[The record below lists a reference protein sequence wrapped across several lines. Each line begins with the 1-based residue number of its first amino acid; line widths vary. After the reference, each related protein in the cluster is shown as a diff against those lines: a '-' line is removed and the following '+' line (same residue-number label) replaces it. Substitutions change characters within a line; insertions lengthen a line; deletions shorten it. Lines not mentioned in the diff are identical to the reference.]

1 MMWIDMKG
9 DKTYVDFHHLGGFT
23 TWPVIIPNTS
33 FRGYKNFIHKKT
45 KLINIVKKKFNFFQ
59 N

>member
-9 DKTYVDFHHLGGFT
+9 DKTYVNFHHLGGFT

-45 KLINIVKKKFNFFQ
+45 KIPIF
-59 N
+59 